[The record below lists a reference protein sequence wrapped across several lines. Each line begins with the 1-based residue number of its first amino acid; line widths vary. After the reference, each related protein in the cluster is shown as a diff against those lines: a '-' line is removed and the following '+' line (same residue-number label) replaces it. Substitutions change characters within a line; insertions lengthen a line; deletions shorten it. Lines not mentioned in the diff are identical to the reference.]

1 MSLVWERRWIAPVLD
16 GVCLIAFVV
25 VGKEN
30 HHVTTGF
37 RWFWEV
43 LWPLAVGWFA
53 VGIVVGLYRQ
63 RRLTWL
69 RWAATLAFGTLLTMW
84 LRTFTGRSAFTAYTV
99 VVYIFVGLT
108 TLGWRGVAGL
118 VASRLHPRSPAV

>member
-30 HHVTTGF
+30 HNVTTGF

-53 VGIVVGLYRQ
+53 VGIAVGLYRQ